1 MILQKLEFMRT
12 AARLERG
19 IDVENKTSVCSQWR
33 WYIGFT
39 LFIFGQLFNAVALS
53 FASQSMLATL
63 GAFSLV
69 SNTLFAPFL
78 LGEKVY
84 WTHLV
89 SVCLIVVGAVT
100 VVLNSNHA
108 EHNFDVQQLVAL
120 YKRPAFI
127 GLLSFTAISVF
138 LTLVRRYVAMRKG
151 ETLPGHLYAYLAAVF
166 GSLSVLFSKSISQ
179 LIKQTAMGNNQF
191 KSPVTYFI
199 IVMTVVCGV
208 LSIRA
213 LNEGLQSSAK
223 ALFLIPFYFVLV
235 LIGQV
240 GCGASYF
247 GDFDSMGTAQTIFVC
262 GGVTLTI
269 VGVWISSM
277 HDVKNDEVLKVVT
290 NDEDAPGIETPVSF
304 VGNDIDENRDNAK
317 PLPRIRA
324 STYGTTRSSGTLKRR
339 SIVRRASVKRF
350 SLHRE
355 AYSESFTPILPE
367 LEETNQTVTGNTGRD
382 STETS
387 AQSMNERLISV
398 QTTPKKRSKRRY
410 SVSVIGGL
418 GVC

>member
-1 MILQKLEFMRT
+1 
-12 AARLERG
+12 
-19 IDVENKTSVCSQWR
+19 
-33 WYIGFT
+33 
-39 LFIFGQLFNAVALS
+39 
-53 FASQSMLATL
+53 
-63 GAFSLV
+63 
-69 SNTLFAPFL
+69 
-78 LGEKVY
+78 
-84 WTHLV
+84 
-89 SVCLIVVGAVT
+89 
-100 VVLNSNHA
+100 
-108 EHNFDVQQLVAL
+108 
-120 YKRPAFI
+120 
-127 GLLSFTAISVF
+127 
-138 LTLVRRYVAMRKG
+138 
-151 ETLPGHLYAYLAAVF
+151 
-166 GSLSVLFSKSISQ
+166 
-179 LIKQTAMGNNQF
+179 
-191 KSPVTYFI
+191 
-199 IVMTVVCGV
+199 
-208 LSIRA
+208 
-213 LNEGLQSSAK
+213 
-223 ALFLIPFYFVLV
+223 
-235 LIGQV
+235 
-240 GCGASYF
+240 
-247 GDFDSMGTAQTIFVC
+247 
-262 GGVTLTI
+262 
-269 VGVWISSM
+269 M